1 MKTADID
8 QQLLRQVRQLA
19 RKECANCAD
28 GLCLPEDGRCHVVL
42 PAYARIHDGAI
53 GCDWFLAA
61 VAPLQLE
68 LDAAIRHEILRD
80 ESETGEGWK
89 ECVRCRQPFLP
100 ASNRQ
105 KYCPACSEAVKRER
119 SREKQ
124 RRYRA
129 RKKAG

>member
-61 VAPLQLE
+61 VAPLRPE
-68 LDAAIRHEILRD
+68 LDAASL
-80 ESETGEGWK
+80 SS
-89 ECVRCRQPFLP
+89 LP
-100 ASNRQ
+100 ATGRSTVR
-105 KYCPACSEAVKRER
+105 PAA
-119 SREKQ
+119 
-124 RRYRA
+124 RR
-129 RKKAG
+129 